1 MCCPDSQASRLA
13 PLVSGSPREL
23 WFGKKE
29 QGPAGFWMGVGDDL
43 VRVLAHALNA
53 AKQPGNDGTHL

>member
-1 MCCPDSQASRLA
+1 M
-13 PLVSGSPREL
+13 VSGSPREL

-53 AKQPGNDGTHL
+53 AKQPGNDGTRL